1 MCGIF
6 FTNQTKED
14 TLCEFQ
20 SLRHRGPD
28 GSQVLFRETAGETY
42 FYGFHRLAIINPH
55 VGVNQPF
62 QRNNAVL
69 LCNGEIYNWRELAR
83 LFDITIES
91 DCELL
96 LYLYFKF
103 ERNFTKLVQWLDG
116 EFAIILHDIEQDAV
130 YAVRD
135 FMGIRPLYWAYDV
148 MDRNTDTSPRLIIS
162 SEMRAMRGSDAAAE
176 NISHIIP
183 RHIYKFTNAARTMTV
198 DAYWTSPEQVYILD
212 PAKNSLSSIYYEM
225 YNALYESVCARVSAD
240 RPVGCLLS
248 GGLDSSIIAA
258 IASRLCK
265 KLQCFVIGA
274 EDSPDVVAAKKVA
287 THLKVHLNVINFDV
301 NAALKAIPAVINSL
315 ETYDITTVRASTPQ
329 WHLAKWI
336 SQNSPVKVILS
347 GEGSDELFMN
357 GYAYTKLYTDSEELW
372 VEGGRLM
379 QELYMFDCLRT
390 DRTMAAWGLEVRVPF
405 LQKYFV
411 EYVRRLDPDL
421 FLYSKTPYCGLDR
434 SIEKALLRNMAA
446 RYGLL
451 PDEIIWRPKEAFS
464 DAVGFSWKDIIS
476 QHCVHMAPSARDHLT
491 PVSPEAEWYRRIFDE
506 QFPKMAGVLSHYWMP
521 KKFDTN
527 DPSARVLPTYHG
539 TITANETAATES
551 SAEPNAV
558 AATES
563 STIAATE
570 SSAIAATNSK
580 LAFIA
585 NLPAILTSRDNLHKN

>member
-14 TLCEFQ
+14 TLSKFQ
-20 SLRHRGPD
+20 SLQHRGPD
-28 GSQVLFRETAGETY
+28 GSQVLFREIANNTC
-42 FYGFHRLAIINPH
+42 FYGFHRLAIINPQ

-69 LCNGEIYNWRELAR
+69 LCNGEIYNWRDLAR
-83 LFDITIES
+83 LFDITVES

-96 LYLYFKF
+96 LHLYFKF
-103 ERNFTKLVQWLDG
+103 ERDFTKVIQWLDG
-116 EFAIILHDIEQDAV
+116 EFAIILHDIEKDVV
-130 YAVRD
+130 YVARD
-135 FMGIRPLYWAYDV
+135 FMGIRPLYWVYDSV
-148 MDRNTDTSPRLIIS
+148 TYCENSMSNQEPGNGEVTELVPDIPPRLIIS
-162 SEMRAMRGSDAAAE
+162 SEMRAMLNSVGAAE

-183 RHIYKFTNAARTMTV
+183 RHIYKFTNVARTMVV
-198 DAYWTSPEQVYILD
+198 DTYWNSPRRVYILD
-212 PAKNSLSSIYYEM
+212 PAKDSLSSIYYDM
-225 YNALYESVCARVSAD
+225 YNILYQSVLARVAAD

-258 IASRLCK
+258 FASKICK

-287 THLKVHLNVINFDV
+287 AHLKVHLNVVNFDV
-301 NAALKAIPAVINSL
+301 DAALKAIPDVINSL
-315 ETYDITTVRASTPQ
+315 ETYDITTIRASTPQ

-336 SQNSPVKVILS
+336 SQNSPIKVILS

-357 GYAYTKLYTDSEELW
+357 GYAYTKLYTSSEELW
-372 VEGGRLM
+372 IEGDRLI

-405 LQKYFV
+405 LQKCLV
-411 EYVRRLDPDL
+411 EYVRGLDPDL

-434 SIEKALLRNMAA
+434 SIEKALLRNMAT

-476 QHCVHMAPSARDHLT
+476 QHCAHIVPCARDHLT
-491 PVSPEAEWYRRIFDE
+491 PISPEAEWYRSIFDE
-506 QFPKMAGVLSHYWMP
+506 QFPKMAGILPHYWMP
-521 KKFDTN
+521 KKFNTN

-539 TITANETAATES
+539 TLATTETS
-551 SAEPNAV
+551 SN
-558 AATES
+558 
-563 STIAATE
+563 
-570 SSAIAATNSK
+570 K
-580 LAFIA
+580 DAFIA
-585 NLPAILTSRDNLHKN
+585 SIPPIITSSELLHKN